1 MAKYLI
7 VLLVALLG
15 ASLYVGVLG
24 LGQGAKEV
32 IASGDVYQK
41 VICGNTNDAAVRDL
55 AKSNW
60 GQYFDGGYQGL
71 AQHSPKNVLVAI
83 LGGST
88 LVTEAQRVIA
98 SDVIH
103 EYLDSE
109 EFQASVGS
117 DIERRQWVILC
128 SFLDVISGKSLKLES
143 LQYRQEELVDSINRG
158 PELGRAVLPLI
169 DGFDKDEDRIRVDS
183 TILAFLNPFWHE
195 DIRSTI
201 DDSACPYYRGLV
213 SPIRKMNQ
221 YAEAYFLALM
231 ITDIEDF
238 VSSVDSLERLE
249 DRLVGYKLASHF
261 YTRQKTIFKRGKGT
275 VVVSNATESYQKWV
289 EQIQSRLDAATSDEE
304 KYIWL
309 QIRSYTEQINSYA
322 PRALA
327 GLEWEKK
334 AIGLSVSEVLKQ
346 EALLNQIESYSAL
359 RDFDNA
365 SQLSE
370 KVTTTDPAITERL
383 EGNKQNIAY
392 LRDLYAAE
400 QKQQDYMR
408 QYNEIVANLKVVRQQ
423 IKRIEKYDPT
433 NEEGLKQLTKR
444 LHELKAQLNHL
455 EGPIR

>member
-1 MAKYLI
+1 MIKYLI
-7 VLLVALLG
+7 LIGLLVALLG

-24 LGQGAKEV
+24 LSEDA
-32 IASGDVYQK
+32 IASGDVYKK
-41 VICGNTNDAAVRDL
+41 VICGNTNETAVRDL
-55 AKSNW
+55 ARSNW
-60 GQYFDGGYQGL
+60 RQYFDGGYQRL
-71 AQHSPKNVLVAI
+71 SQHSPEDVLVTV

-88 LVTEAQRVIA
+88 LVTENQRVSA

-103 EYLDSE
+103 EYLDSK
-109 EFQASVGS
+109 EFQANVGS
-117 DIERRQWVILC
+117 DIEHRQWMIL
-128 SFLDVISGKSLKLES
+128 SAYLDVISGKSLKLES
-143 LQYRQEELVDSINRG
+143 LQYGQADLIDSITEG
-158 PELGRAVLPLI
+158 PDLGQAVMPLVEN
-169 DGFDKDEDRIRVDS
+169 FDRNEDRIRVDS

-231 ITDIEDF
+231 ITDIEGF
-238 VSSVDSLERLE
+238 VSAVDNLERLE

-261 YTRQKTIFKRGKGT
+261 YTRQKTIFQRGKGT

-289 EQIQSRLDAATSDEE
+289 GQIQSRLDTVETDEE
-304 KYIWL
+304 KYVWL
-309 QIRSYTEQINSYA
+309 QVRSYTEQINSYA

-400 QKQQDYMR
+400 QKQQDYIR

-433 NEEGLKQLTKR
+433 NEAGLQQLTKR

-455 EGPIR
+455 EGPIK